1 MKTFGRRTFLRGA
14 ALLGATAVG
23 GSWLTSTA
31 SAGPPIGPHEAIVR
45 DAAMVW
51 HELPLEQ
58 WAGPLLGNGSVTTQ
72 VFGDQ
77 RGIAFTD
84 LVRLDLAGTPT
95 GARWQLDLWN
105 AELTGTVTTTRGA
118 VELSALVHRQTG
130 VLMVTVTPSGGEVAA
145 RWAGKVVGRHEVFL
159 VGGTGDP
166 QHLLTTH
173 RAWWNRLY
181 TNSFVSLPDTSVQR
195 FHVIQQYHAAATV
208 APGTALSSVPSM
220 LAGANQ
226 VALLANVDTAPPLS
240 PAAIPGTGSKG
251 GAAENSVMAW
261 NLPALWSLHEHRGDS
276 PDAAIP
282 LLRRAVDF
290 YRAFLVRGSDGFLH
304 LPVTHSPG
312 HGDVAD
318 CTYDLALLRWAAGLL
333 GEHDL
338 VRDLVPYH
346 IGPSGLMLGAGRP
359 LTRSHRTAAH
369 LVGLFP
375 LHDSGISRDVAQRSY
390 RHWASMRED
399 WTVDSHVAAASLAA
413 RVREPNAA
421 AGHLRHVL
429 DLNAW
434 SVPFGVSQ
442 AVLDLVVHGRSG
454 AVDVFPSI
462 PDGWDEV
469 SVESLRVPGACLI
482 DASRSRGRTD
492 WVRIRGAKGQ
502 SLLVGHDIEDVRV
515 TDPNG
520 TPLPAVAEEAG
531 IRVTLPPSGA
541 VVLSRRGH
549 VPDLLPRV
557 VSRSRTADATSSKA

>member
-14 ALLGATAVG
+14 ALLGATAAG
-23 GSWLTSTA
+23 GGWLTSAA
-31 SAGPPIGPHEAIVR
+31 SASPVGPHEAIVR

-77 RGIAFTD
+77 RGIAFTG
-84 LVRLDLAGTPT
+84 LARLDLAGTPT

-105 AELTGTVTTTRGA
+105 AELTGTVTTTCGA

-130 VLMVTVTPSGGEVAA
+130 VLVVTVTPSAGEAAA
-145 RWAGKVVGRHEVFL
+145 RWAGQVVGSRRVFL
-159 VGGTGDP
+159 AGGSGDP
-166 QHLLTTH
+166 EKLLVTH

-181 TNSFVSLPDTSVQR
+181 TNSFVSVPDRSVQR

-208 APGTALSSVPSM
+208 APGTALASVPSM

-226 VALLANVDTAPPLS
+226 VALLANVDVAPPLS
-240 PAAIPGTGSKG
+240 FAAIPGTGSKG
-251 GAAENSVMAW
+251 GAAENSIMAW

-276 PDAAIP
+276 PRALVPLVRKAA
-282 LLRRAVDF
+282 DF
-290 YRAFLVRGSDGFLH
+290 YRAFLVRGGDGFLH
-304 LPVTHSPG
+304 LPATHSPG

-318 CTYDLALLRWAAGLL
+318 STYDLALLRWAARVL
-333 GEHDL
+333 GDDEL

-346 IGPSGLMLGAGRP
+346 TGPSGLLLGAGRP
-359 LTRSHRTAAH
+359 LTRSHRAAAH

-375 LHDSGISRDVAQRSY
+375 LHDSSISLDVAQRSY
-390 RHWASMRED
+390 RHWAGMRED

-413 RVREPNAA
+413 RVREPDAA
-421 AGHLRHVL
+421 AEHLRHVL
-429 DLNAW
+429 DLDVW

-442 AVLDLVVHGRSG
+442 AVLDLVVHGRTG

-462 PDGWDEV
+462 PDGWDEI
-469 SVESLRVPGACLI
+469 SVESLRVPGACLV

-492 WVRIRGAKGQ
+492 WVRVRGEQGRT
-502 SLLVGHDIEDVRV
+502 LLVGHDVEDVQV
-515 TDPNG
+515 TDPTG
-520 TPLPAVAEEAG
+520 RPLPAEAG
-531 IRVTLPPSGA
+531 EAGTRVTLPPSGA

-557 VSRSRTADATSSKA
+557 VSKSRTADTASSQA

>member
-23 GSWLTSTA
+23 GNWLTGTA
-31 SAGPPIGPHEAIVR
+31 SAGTPVGPHEAIVR

-77 RGIAFTD
+77 RGVAFAD
-84 LVRLDLAGTPT
+84 LARLDLAGTPT
-95 GARWQLDLWN
+95 AARWQLDLWN
-105 AELTGTVTTTRGA
+105 AELTGAVTTTRGS

-130 VLMVTVTPSGGEVAA
+130 ALMVTVTPSGGEVAA
-145 RWAGKVVGRHEVFL
+145 RWAGQAVGSRRVFL
-159 VGGTGDP
+159 VGATGDP
-166 QHLLTTH
+166 EHLLTTH

-181 TNSFVSLPDTSVQR
+181 TNSFVSVPDKSVQR

-208 APGTALSSVPSM
+208 APGTALASVPSM

-240 PAAIPGTGSKG
+240 MAAIPGTGSKG
-251 GAAENSVMAW
+251 GAPENSVMAW
-261 NLPALWSLHEHRGDS
+261 NLPALWSLHEHRGDD
-276 PDAAIP
+276 PAEVRA
-282 LLRRAVDF
+282 LLRKAVDF
-290 YRAFLVRGSDGFLH
+290 YRGFLVEGNDGFLH

-312 HGDVAD
+312 YGDVAD
-318 CTYDLALLRWAAGLL
+318 CTYDLALLRWAAGVL
-333 GEHDL
+333 GEDDL
-338 VRDLVPYH
+338 VRRLVPYH
-346 IGPSGLMLGAGRP
+346 VGPSGLMVGAGLP
-359 LTRSHRTAAH
+359 LTRSHRNAAH

-375 LHDSGISRDVAQRSY
+375 LHDNSISRDVAQRSY
-390 RHWASMRED
+390 RHWAGMRED
-399 WTVDSHVAAASLAA
+399 WTIDSHVAAASLAA

-421 AGHLRHVL
+421 AEHLHHVL

-454 AVDVFPSI
+454 VVDVFPSI

-469 SVESLRVPGACLI
+469 SVESLRVPGAFLV

-492 WVRIRGAKGQ
+492 WIRVRGEKGR
-502 SLLVGHDIEDVRV
+502 SLVVQHDIEDLAV

-520 TPLPAVAEEAG
+520 RPLPSRSTEAG
-531 IRVTLPPSGA
+531 AQVTLPPSGS
-541 VVLSRRGH
+541 VVLSRRAH
-549 VPDLLPRV
+549 VPDLLPRD
-557 VSRSRTADATSSKA
+557 VSAGSPNSLGSKA